1 MLRLRAAHLAAVG
14 LCLVLGGAGARYAS
28 RPTTT
33 RPPVSGAAAVVE
45 RFECYRCHDAPGK
58 LVPAE
63 RDRHCVRCHQAV
75 LRGDLDDEGYEP
87 EALARWKACDY
98 QLEVVPSLTG
108 LERRVRREWLIEFLQ
123 RPHDLRPDLAATM
136 PRLRVSPEDARAIA
150 DHFIPAEP
158 ETSDIPASALGD
170 AGRGRALF
178 LDRGCTSCHAFGGAD
193 LPARPRTPG
202 LASRLAPDLRHT
214 RARMTSG
221 ALLSWLADPAAL
233 KPDTLMPRPALTDAE
248 RLDVAA
254 FLLEAPLAPTPPVVT
269 PTRLPLL
276 ERRVAYEEVER
287 RVFKRVCW
295 HCHSDPA
302 PVGGDGG
309 AGNTGGFGFA
319 GKGLDLGSHAA
330 VLRGGRDG
338 LDVLAPDASGVPRLV
353 TVMVARHVEAQGGEV
368 PGVRGMPLG
377 LRPMSLEEIQLVE
390 SWIAQGASAR

>member
-1 MLRLRAAHLAAVG
+1 MRRLSPARLAAVG
-14 LCLVLGGAGARYAS
+14 LCLVLGGAGARRYAS
-28 RPTTT
+28 SSTTS
-33 RPPVSGAAAVVE
+33 RPPVSGPAAVVE

-58 LVPAE
+58 LVPAT
-63 RDRHCVRCHQAV
+63 RDRHCARCHQAV

-87 EALARWKACDY
+87 EAVARWKACDY

-123 RPHDLRPDLAATM
+123 RPHDLRPDLPASM

-150 DHFIPAEP
+150 DHFVPAEP
-158 ETSDIPASALGD
+158 EAKEAIALGD
-170 AGRGRALF
+170 ARRGRELF
-178 LDRGCTSCHAFGGAD
+178 LDRGCTSCHAFGGAE

-214 RARMTSG
+214 RARMTPH
-221 ALLSWLADPAAL
+221 ALLTWLGDPAAL
-233 KPDTLMPRPALTDAE
+233 KPDTLMPKPALDEAE

-254 FLLEAPLAPTPPVVT
+254 FLLEAPLAPPPPVT
-269 PTRLPLL
+269 APARLPLL

-309 AGNTGGFGFA
+309 RGNTGGFGFA
-319 GKGLDLGSHAA
+319 GRGLDLGSHGA

-338 LDVLAPDASGVPRLV
+338 LDVLAPDASGLPRIV
-353 TVMVARHVEAQGGEV
+353 SVMLARHVEAQGGEV

-377 LRPMSLEEIQLVE
+377 LRPMALEEIQLVE
-390 SWIAQGASAR
+390 SWIAQGAR